1 MSQFRNM
8 EYLHKNRIVYRRGP
22 LQDAPDETY
31 KWGWYYENGTHEN
44 YALFNSKAKITTFK
58 SLKWHLHTLL
68 YLNPEMNPDRFYQLA
83 KYITEQNNGFVTF
96 NIDPERLRDIV
107 DKVLERNQDF
117 APPNRKRKIIF
128 KDGTGLSTTDKLK
141 IVGSL
146 IGKNKNANPGDI
158 YETMLYIHDDGRKVT
173 ITEVAKIL
181 GITTRTVYRNITDE
195 LKKEKDIL
203 NEALQ
208 HRKLRKV

>member
-1 MSQFRNM
+1 
-8 EYLHKNRIVYRRGP
+8 
-22 LQDAPDETY
+22 
-31 KWGWYYENGTHEN
+31 
-44 YALFNSKAKITTFK
+44 
-58 SLKWHLHTLL
+58 
-68 YLNPEMNPDRFYQLA
+68 MNPDRFYQLA
-83 KYITEQNNGFVTF
+83 QYITKQNNGFVTF

-158 YETMLYIHDDGRKVT
+158 YETMLYIHDEGRKVT

-195 LKKEKDIL
+195 LKKEKDLL